1 MFCLKKVSI
10 HWLQKKS
17 ANRFIFG
24 IRDMFPCTVTLFL
37 GIREN
42 ITGQRLQRDPATA
55 NLTTSTQSSP
65 SREKSWQKKIMK
77 IPGPEANLRD
87 KTNATPQKKNSLT
100 AQLVSK
106 TMVQIQKI
114 TYL

>member
-1 MFCLKKVSI
+1 
-10 HWLQKKS
+10 
-17 ANRFIFG
+17 
-24 IRDMFPCTVTLFL
+24 MFPCTVTLFL

-87 KTNATPQKKNSLT
+87 KTNATPQKKKQSHSPAGFKNHGANPENNLLIIMVIVIINGLT
-100 AQLVSK
+100 WLAK
-106 TMVQIQKI
+106 
-114 TYL
+114 

>member
-1 MFCLKKVSI
+1 
-10 HWLQKKS
+10 
-17 ANRFIFG
+17 
-24 IRDMFPCTVTLFL
+24 MFPCTVTLFL

-87 KTNATPQKKNSLT
+87 KTNATPQKKQSHSPAGFKNHGANPENNLLIIMVIVIINGLT
-100 AQLVSK
+100 
-106 TMVQIQKI
+106 
-114 TYL
+114 